1 MKDKKTIKAAVQ
13 IACVILV
20 CFTLIFLFFF
30 QPYTGKW
37 NKVKRMVA
45 EADTYEEEKIGGT
58 LNFQCYTNGDVVY
71 NAWLTVV
78 NAFEKASGVK
88 VNLMAGTE
96 VNTKKQTDW
105 QNGNPPDIVSNTG
118 TGFSG
123 FMQIESKS
131 LADLSD
137 FYETARVWGS
147 ETLVKDRMNAGKG
160 GDEYKKYFEYFGNEV
175 YLAPYM
181 TATYGMYYNGK
192 LFEDNGLTFPEN
204 YEDLK
209 SVSQTALNS
218 LGKAFVSFPG
228 TSAAYLTWGFVVPAV
243 YAQAKEDGNETYFD
257 DFTAG
262 KAYAYDINDERS
274 KPLREVLE
282 RYYEYTHERGGR
294 YMADCLGKNH
304 TTVQSELYTNV
315 NLSLANGQWL
325 YSELYNTLKDDDT
338 GFNLKFG
345 SSPLVTSNQ
354 SKTAVLLPITL
365 AIAKQAKNKPQAE
378 AFLRFIYRTDVQHVL
393 TAAYGYRSIYED
405 FDYSKDGD
413 DYSYSAKQIYA
424 ELENCELVPV
434 KYSWGSLGE
443 MLNAQLVALCP
454 KASAPGTVATAMS
467 QLKAEADKFTLQVK
481 KMGRTI

>member
-1 MKDKKTIKAAVQ
+1 MKGEKTKAIIQ
-13 IACVILV
+13 IACVFVV

-30 QPYTGKW
+30 EPYTGKW
-37 NKVKRMVA
+37 DKVKRMDGDT
-45 EADTYEEEKIGGT
+45 DTYAEEKIGGT

-131 LADLSD
+131 LADLSG

-147 ETLVKDRMNAGKG
+147 ETLVKDKMNAGKG
-160 GDEYKKYFEYFGNEV
+160 DDEYKKYFEYFGDEV

-192 LFEDNGLTFPEN
+192 LFEDNGLSFPEN
-204 YEDLK
+204 YDELK
-209 SVSQTALNS
+209 DVSENALNS

-228 TSAAYLTWGFVVPAV
+228 TSAAYLTWGFVAPAV
-243 YAQAKEDGNETYFD
+243 YAQAKEDGNESYFD

-262 KAYAYDINDERS
+262 KSYAYDINDERS
-274 KPLREVLE
+274 APLKKVLE
-282 RYYEYTHERGGR
+282 RYYEYTHLDGGK

-325 YSELYNTLKDDDT
+325 YSELYNTLKDDET
-338 GFNLKFG
+338 GFDLKFA
-345 SSPLVTSNQ
+345 SSPLVTQ
-354 SKTAVLLPITL
+354 SQKKTAVLLPITL
-365 AIAKQAKNKPQAE
+365 AIAEQAANRPQAE
-378 AFLRFIYRTDVQHVL
+378 AFLRFIYRDDVQHVL
-393 TAAYGYRSIYED
+393 TAAYGYRSIYEN
-405 FDYSKDGD
+405 FDYGKNEE
-413 DYSYSAKQIYA
+413 DYSYCAKQIYS
-424 ELENCELVPV
+424 ELENCELVAV

-454 KASAPGTVATAMS
+454 KASAPGNVASAMEK
-467 QLKAEADKFTLQVK
+467 LKAEAEKFTAQVG

>member
-1 MKDKKTIKAAVQ
+1 MKGEKAKAIIQ
-13 IACVILV
+13 IACVFVV

-30 QPYTGKW
+30 EPYTGKW
-37 NKVKRMVA
+37 DKVKRMDGG
-45 EADTYEEEKIGGT
+45 ADTYAEDKLGGT

-105 QNGNPPDIVSNTG
+105 QNGNPPDVVSNTG

-131 LADLSD
+131 LADLSG

-147 ETLVKDRMNAGKG
+147 ETLVKEKMNSGKG
-160 GDEYKKYFEYFGNEV
+160 DDEYKKYFEYFGNEV

-192 LFEDNGLTFPEN
+192 LFTDSELDFPEN
-204 YEDLK
+204 YDELK
-209 SVSQTALNS
+209 AVSANAYKN
-218 LGKAFVSFPG
+218 LGKSFVSFPG

-243 YAQAKEDGNETYFD
+243 YAQAKADGNESYFN

-262 KAYAYDINDERS
+262 KSYAYDINDERS
-274 KPLREVLE
+274 APLKKVLE
-282 RYYEYTHERGGR
+282 RYYEYTHLDGGK
-294 YMADCLGKNH
+294 YMADCLSKNH
-304 TTVQSELYTNV
+304 TTVQSELYTDV

-325 YSELYNTLKDDDT
+325 YSELYNTLKDDET
-338 GFNLKFG
+338 GFDLKFA
-345 SSPLVTSNQ
+345 SSPLVAPSQ
-354 SKTAVLLPITL
+354 GKTAVLLPITL
-365 AIAKQAKNKPQAE
+365 AIAEKASNRPQAE
-378 AFLRFIYRTDVQHVL
+378 AFLRFIYRDDVQRVL
-393 TAAYGYRSIYED
+393 TAAYGYRSIYEN
-405 FDYSKDGD
+405 FDYGKNDE

-424 ELENCELVPV
+424 ELEKCELAAV

-454 KASAPGTVATAMS
+454 KAAAPGNVASAMEK
-467 QLKAEADKFTLQVK
+467 LKAEAEKFTAQVE

>member
-1 MKDKKTIKAAVQ
+1 MRSEKTKAIIQ
-13 IACVILV
+13 IACVFVV

-30 QPYTGKW
+30 EPYTGRWDKI
-37 NKVKRMVA
+37 KRMDGDV
-45 EADTYEEEKIGGT
+45 DTYAEEKLGGT

-131 LADLSD
+131 LADLSE

-147 ETLVKDRMNAGKG
+147 ETLVKEKMNGGKG
-160 GDEYKKYFEYFGNEV
+160 DDEYKKYFEYYGDEV

-192 LFEDNGLTFPEN
+192 LFGDNELSFPEN
-204 YEDLK
+204 YDELK
-209 SVSQTALNS
+209 NVSKTAYDK
-218 LGKAFVSFPG
+218 LGKPFVSFPG
-228 TSAAYLTWGFVVPAV
+228 TSAAYLTWGFFAPAV
-243 YAQAKEDGNETYFD
+243 YAQAKEDGNESYFD

-274 KPLREVLE
+274 APLRKVLE
-282 RYYEYTHERGGR
+282 RYYEYTHLDGGR

-304 TTVQSELYTNV
+304 STIQSELYTNV

-325 YSELYNTLKDDDT
+325 YSELYNTLKEDDT
-338 GFNLKFG
+338 GFDLKFA
-345 SSPLVTSNQ
+345 SSPLVTSSQ
-354 SKTAVLLPITL
+354 KKTAVLLPITL
-365 AIAKQAKNKPQAE
+365 AIAEKASNRPQAE
-378 AFLRFIYRTDVQHVL
+378 AFLRFIYRDDVQHVL

-405 FDYSKDGD
+405 FDYDKNAE
-413 DYSYSAKQIYA
+413 DYSDSAKQIYS
-424 ELENCELVPV
+424 ELENSELVTV

-454 KASAPGTVATAMS
+454 KAEAPGDVTSAMS
-467 QLKAEADKFTLQVK
+467 KLKAEAEKFTVQVE